1 MRTRRRRFKLS
12 KALVILAPFAMIIPL
27 IAQAVPMVFQNNQ
40 AKVEELK
47 YEKAITPKVQV
58 TPTPLPKKPEP
69 KIEPKVTPTP
79 EPKPIQAT
87 PIAPNPVLNPAPI
100 IIPTPN
106 PTPKPQV
113 TPTPTIPNTNP
124 SMDAVYSC
132 NVSDDRPLNSRWI
145 YKNKSVGEGVR
156 YTADIYEI
164 NNPKNVINTKVY
176 FYVLHDKITRYAKT
190 KTIANFAIS
199 YRKPKANDK
208 NWDVEFNSCGLD
220 AKIDLSNVLA
230 STPDIV
236 SSKSIP
242 LVMVYGDNDNQLLKT
257 ARLTGFNKP
266 ERIGQVLKPNTSI
279 RVLSQLDITEEK

>member
-47 YEKAITPKVQV
+47 YEKTITPKVQV
-58 TPTPLPKKPEP
+58 TPTPQPKKPEP
-69 KIEPKVTPTP
+69 KVEPKVAPTQ

-100 IIPTPN
+100 TIPTPTPN
-106 PTPKPQV
+106 PKPQV

-132 NVSDDRPLNSRWI
+132 NVSDDRPVNSRWI